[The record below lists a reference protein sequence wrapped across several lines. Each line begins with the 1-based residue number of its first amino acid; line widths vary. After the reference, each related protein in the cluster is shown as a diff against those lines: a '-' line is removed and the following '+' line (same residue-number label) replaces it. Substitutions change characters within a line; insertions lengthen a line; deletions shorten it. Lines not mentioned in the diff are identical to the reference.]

1 MSVKQ
6 VGLIGFPVA
15 HSLSPAMQQAAFDAL
30 GIAARY
36 TLWETPPGD
45 LEERVASLRVPELLG
60 ANVTIPYKEDVL
72 PLLDECDALAA
83 RVGAVNTIVNRAGR
97 LVGYNT
103 DVPGFSRALAEC
115 LARHSSERWPKKA
128 VILGTGGAA
137 RGAAV
142 ALLENGVEE
151 LLLLGRTAARV
162 QALRDH
168 LRALAGKL
176 PGTPAVYGGL
186 LESDAASEQSHQLSL
201 YNGSLSGGDETKRF
215 LSSADVMVNATS
227 IGLKADTTDNASL
240 LVDVNAFP
248 ATSLVMDMIFNP
260 PQTSLL
266 RAAQARG
273 CVTLNGLSM
282 LVYQGALAF
291 ELWTGHRAPLE
302 IMREALGLLS

>member
-1 MSVKQ
+1 
-6 VGLIGFPVA
+6 
-15 HSLSPAMQQAAFDAL
+15 MQQAAFDAL

-36 TLWETPPGD
+36 ALWETRPGD
-45 LEERVASLRVPELLG
+45 LAERIASLRAPEMLG

-72 PLLDECDALAA
+72 PLLDECDPLAA
-83 RVGAVNTIVNRAGR
+83 RTGAVNTIVNRAGR

-103 DVPGFSRALAEC
+103 DAPGFLRALAEC
-115 LARHSSERWPKKA
+115 LAHYNSERCPKKA

-168 LRALAGKL
+168 LRALARQV
-176 PGTPAVYGGL
+176 PGMPAVYGGL
-186 LESDAASEQSHQLSL
+186 LEDVAASEQSHQVSL
-201 YNGSLSGGDETKRF
+201 YNGILSGWDETKRF
-215 LSSADVMVNATS
+215 LSSTDVLVNATS
-227 IGLKADTTDNASL
+227 IGLKADNTDNGRL
-240 LVDVNAFP
+240 LVDVNALP

-282 LVYQGALAF
+282 LLYQGALAF
-291 ELWTGHRAPLE
+291 ELWTGRLAPLE
-302 IMREALGLLS
+302 IMREALGL